1 MASVLFSGVGTTD
14 PVRGNRDG
22 AMMHIMRHYR
32 PDTVYLFLTSEMIE
46 LDRKDDRFSKSF
58 RQIAQEVEGYTPEL
72 IRFETDITNPS
83 DMDLVFEPMEELLAK
98 IRREHPVDQ
107 ILVNLT
113 SGTPQMQIVLAQ
125 IALNPRY
132 GALGIQVPSPENA
145 SSKALRTNDPR
156 YQVDEELAGNQD
168 CAADAPNR
176 CHVPKM
182 MAIRRDQL
190 RSRMAGLIAK
200 RSYGTIA
207 QLADELPAPMA
218 QLAEHLDYRS
228 RFLLDEAEACSRGLE
243 ELGLPVG
250 SGVYNRE
257 QYEMVEYFAMLKHLV
272 HLERYTDF
280 MLRLNPLLVRMQLAL
295 LRRELAERGIRLDYL
310 LPVRRSRRYVDPDRI
325 DEVDHN
331 LRDYMETRFTADC
344 NSWYRKVL
352 ETRDVSIKM
361 LNYILE
367 YYDTDNATVTLLSNC
382 ERANERLRNSSAH
395 SLFTIT
401 NADIKDV
408 SGLDAETMVQ
418 GLERV
423 LMVMLADRGDP
434 HLADRLAVYE
444 QGDQLLMNCL

>member
-1 MASVLFSGVGTTD
+1 M
-14 PVRGNRDG
+14 
-22 AMMHIMRHYR
+22 
-32 PDTVYLFLTSEMIE
+32 
-46 LDRKDDRFSKSF
+46 
-58 RQIAQEVEGYTPEL
+58 
-72 IRFETDITNPS
+72 
-83 DMDLVFEPMEELLAK
+83 
-98 IRREHPVDQ
+98 
-107 ILVNLT
+107 
-113 SGTPQMQIVLAQ
+113 
-125 IALNPRY
+125 
-132 GALGIQVPSPENA
+132 
-145 SSKALRTNDPR
+145 
-156 YQVDEELAGNQD
+156 
-168 CAADAPNR
+168 
-176 CHVPKM
+176 
-182 MAIRRDQL
+182 
-190 RSRMAGLIAK
+190 
-200 RSYGTIA
+200 
-207 QLADELPAPMA
+207 
-218 QLAEHLDYRS
+218 
-228 RFLLDEAEACSRGLE
+228 
-243 ELGLPVG
+243 G

-423 LMVMLADRGDP
+423 LMAMLADRGDP